1 MALANHTKWLFPHE
15 DGRLNNFP
23 YATKFRKPQMFH
35 VKIHAFSGKIIPIG
49 VFPPV
54 IFEKSSRYS
63 QQAGTATTSRDH
75 PETMVL
81 SWMG

>member
-1 MALANHTKWLFPHE
+1 
-15 DGRLNNFP
+15 
-23 YATKFRKPQMFH
+23 MFH
-35 VKIHAFSGKIIPIG
+35 VKIHAFSWKIIPIW